1 MLELIW
7 TRRAEEHLQRVF
19 SELDSVAP
27 NIAESWLMDVGK
39 RVELLSRFPEMAGMW
54 KPPFRKLKLGREL
67 GLFYTIEGKRIILS
81 GIFPLRMDP
90 ATILRKLEQTDWP

>member
-1 MLELIW
+1 MHELIW

-27 NIAESWLMDVGK
+27 SIAETWLVDVGK
-39 RVELLSRFPEMAGMW
+39 RVELLSQFPEMAGMCRT
-54 KPPFRKLKLGREL
+54 PFRKLKLGREL
-67 GLFYTIEGKRIILS
+67 GLFYTIEGRRLILS

-90 ATILRKLEQTDWP
+90 ETILRRLQQKDWP